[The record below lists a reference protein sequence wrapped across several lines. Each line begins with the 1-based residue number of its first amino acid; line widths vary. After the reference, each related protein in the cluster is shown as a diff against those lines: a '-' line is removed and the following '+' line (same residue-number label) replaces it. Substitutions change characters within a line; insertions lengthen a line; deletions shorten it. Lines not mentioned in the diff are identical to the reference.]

1 MRTVSGAR
9 NRILLILL
17 GLVLALAG
25 AWLVLTST
33 GAVSR
38 VPELGELAPADGAAL
53 GDLLGP
59 LGQVLLPAGTAL
71 IALTLIGALWWLAHQ
86 IPTRDRPVDYRL
98 HQDDDHGA
106 VTIAPS
112 VIATAVRTQCE
123 ELPEVKRASVE
134 LFGSARDPEVFLDL
148 TLTPGASLE
157 RVLDQVYGTVV
168 TDLTQALEVEPA
180 HVAVRLDVSRAAA
193 RDTRTAVQKTGPRDT
208 ATSTPARAA

>member
-1 MRTVSGAR
+1 MRTVSGVR
-9 NRILLILL
+9 NRILLTVL
-17 GLVLALAG
+17 GLVLVLVG
-25 AWLVLTST
+25 AWLVLVST

-38 VPELGELAPADGAAL
+38 APGLGDLAPADGAAL

-59 LGQVLLPAGTAL
+59 LGQVLLPVGTAL
-71 IALTLIGALWWLAHQ
+71 VVLTLIGALWWLIHQ
-86 IPTRDRPVDYRL
+86 IPTKDRPVDYRL

-123 ELPEVKRASVE
+123 ELPGVKRASVD
-134 LFGSARDPEVFLDL
+134 LSGSAREPELFLDL
-148 TLTPGASLE
+148 LLTPGASVE

-168 TDLTQALEVEPA
+168 ADLTQALEVELA

-193 RDTRTAVQKTGPRDT
+193 WDTRTAVQEARPRGT
-208 ATSTPARAA
+208 ASPATARAA

>member
-9 NRILLILL
+9 NRILLTLL

-25 AWLVLTST
+25 TWLVLLAT

-38 VPELGELAPADGAAL
+38 VPGLGELAPADGAAL

-59 LGQVLLPAGTAL
+59 LGQVLLPVGTAL
-71 IALTLIGALWWLAHQ
+71 VGLTLLGALWWLAHQ

-98 HQDDDHGA
+98 HQDDDHGT

-112 VIATAVRTQCE
+112 VIAAAVRTQCE
-123 ELPEVKRASVE
+123 ELPEVRRAGVE
-134 LFGSARDPEVFLDL
+134 LSGSAREPELLLDL
-148 TLTPGASLE
+148 TLTPGASVE

-168 TDLTQALEVEPA
+168 ADLTQALEVEPA
-180 HVAVRLDVSRAAA
+180 HVAVRLDVSRTAA
-193 RDTRTAVQKTGPRDT
+193 RDTRTAVQGAGPRGPASADV
-208 ATSTPARAA
+208 ARAA